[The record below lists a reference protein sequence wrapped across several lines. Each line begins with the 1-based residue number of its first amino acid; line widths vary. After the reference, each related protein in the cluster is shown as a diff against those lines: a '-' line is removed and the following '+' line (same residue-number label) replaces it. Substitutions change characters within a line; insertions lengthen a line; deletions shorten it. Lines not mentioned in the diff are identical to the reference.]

1 MTRLSGQQGL
11 LGKTE
16 IALNSRNFDKG
27 TQIRFSMLTSHSCT
41 KLCYGV
47 TNCTDYPI
55 VSVRAELQPA

>member
-1 MTRLSGQQGL
+1 

-55 VSVRAELQPA
+55 VTVRAELQPA